1 MRAGKLKKRERI
13 FERNNYSNKEQS
25 APSLAPG
32 WTRTGYNGRLKEA
45 VINACSPDNSDSDQ
59 PDLGRKSAALSS
71 LKSTYSNEYITEME
85 EEEEFVEETELLT
98 STSND
103 VPEQNSD
110 SEHLS
115 MDDD

>member
-1 MRAGKLKKRERI
+1 
-13 FERNNYSNKEQS
+13 
-25 APSLAPG
+25 
-32 WTRTGYNGRLKEA
+32 
-45 VINACSPDNSDSDQ
+45 
-59 PDLGRKSAALSS
+59 
-71 LKSTYSNEYITEME
+71 ME

-110 SEHLS
+110 SKHLS